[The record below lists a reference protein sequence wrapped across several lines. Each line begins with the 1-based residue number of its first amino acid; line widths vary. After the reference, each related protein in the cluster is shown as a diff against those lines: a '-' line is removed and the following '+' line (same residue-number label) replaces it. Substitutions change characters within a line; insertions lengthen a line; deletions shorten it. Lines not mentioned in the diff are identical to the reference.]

1 MRGKGLNDF
10 RFVTFIGSERVNNV
24 CKNLVAL
31 PYVEVEIMSSKHSV
45 FCFVFVFSGKAE
57 NSPAAEAAQAL
68 KSPGLT
74 GLIEKLLLSN
84 FPILLRTQSYQNS
97 PIVENLFI

>member
-1 MRGKGLNDF
+1 MRAKGLNDF
-10 RFVTFIGSERVNNV
+10 RFVTFIGSERVNDV

-45 FCFVFVFSGKAE
+45 FRFIFVFSGKAE

-84 FPILLRTQSYQNS
+84 FPHF
-97 PIVENLFI
+97 VENAKLSKFSHC